1 MSTTLTIQMDSEIL
15 QLAEQEAQARDTTLS
30 AVVTQQLRLMAR
42 NRQESLA
49 GRTPVTD
56 ALRGAVKLPANFDER
71 AVLAEE
77 LQKKHGGRG

>member
-15 QLAEQEAQARDTTLS
+15 QLPEQEAQARDTTLS

-56 ALRGAVKLPANFDER
+56 ALRGAVKLPAHFDER
-71 AVLAEE
+71 TARTDAF
-77 LQKKHGGRG
+77 